1 MRWLDFSTN
10 TVRRISLWALPV
22 AAGATT
28 MRRCA
33 GQSCTLGSAC
43 ENPNTEEMVPLTQA
57 IVTCNCEYKDEPA
70 WASGAEPPAGN
81 WGRAPPPE
89 AFAGFVQDCTGPGA
103 PVIIEIALSATIAST
118 RSVEFLCQPPLVLLN
133 FRHSFAVL
141 RSFCSQK
148 SPAGWP
154 FTKTHV

>member
-148 SPAGWP
+148 IA
-154 FTKTHV
+154 

>member
-1 MRWLDFSTN
+1 M
-10 TVRRISLWALPV
+10 
-22 AAGATT
+22 
-28 MRRCA
+28 
-33 GQSCTLGSAC
+33 
-43 ENPNTEEMVPLTQA
+43 PLTQA

-118 RSVEFLCQPPLVLLN
+118 RSVEFLCQPPLVLHTQFSSF
-133 FRHSFAVL
+133 FR
-141 RSFCSQK
+141 RSSQFLFPK
-148 SPAGWP
+148 IAGRMA
-154 FTKTHV
+154 FYKDTCVT

>member
-1 MRWLDFSTN
+1 
-10 TVRRISLWALPV
+10 
-22 AAGATT
+22 
-28 MRRCA
+28 
-33 GQSCTLGSAC
+33 
-43 ENPNTEEMVPLTQA
+43 VPLTQA